1 MPRIHLVRHAKPAA
15 AWGDDP
21 DPGLDALG
29 ATQASAVAQELAR
42 TAEHTRVYT
51 SPLRRCR
58 ETAQP
63 LCRLWNCE
71 ATVLQAVAEIPAPP
85 LGPEARREWLTK
97 AMQGTWRQAREQ
109 APAGSIN
116 YVEWRDSVVNA
127 LLAIPHDCV
136 VFTHFIAINV
146 AAAAAQRREEVVC
159 FRPDH
164 ASVTAIETSADGLR
178 LIELGREARTDVLA
192 RPVPKHYWK

>member
-29 ATQASAVAQELAR
+29 VTQAAAVAEQLAKGS
-42 TAEHTRVYT
+42 THAPIYS

-58 ETAQP
+58 ETSLP
-63 LCRLWNCE
+63 LCGLWQSD
-71 ATVLQAVAEIPAPP
+71 ATVLSSVAEIPSPP
-85 LGPEARREWLTK
+85 VDREARREWLTV
-97 AMQGTWRQAREQ
+97 AMQGTWRDLQQR
-109 APAGSIN
+109 APVGSID
-116 YVEWRDSVVNA
+116 YLDWRRSVIDA
-127 LLAIPHDCV
+127 LRALPHDCV

-164 ASVTAIETSADGLR
+164 ASVTVIETGSHGMR
-178 LIELGREARTDVLA
+178 LIELGRQAQTGVLT
-192 RPVPKHYWK
+192 R

>member
-29 ATQASAVAQELAR
+29 ATQATAVAQQLAR
-42 TAEHTRVYT
+42 VAEHAPVYT

-58 ETAQP
+58 ETARP
-63 LCRLWNCE
+63 LCQLWNCE
-71 ATVLQAVAEIPAPP
+71 AAVLPSVAEIPSPP
-85 LGPEARREWLTK
+85 LDSEARREWLTA
-97 AMQGTWRQAREQ
+97 AMQGTWRELHER
-109 APAGSIN
+109 APAGSID
-116 YVEWRDSVVNA
+116 YLDWRRSVVDA
-127 LLAIPHDCV
+127 LLALPHDCV

-146 AAAAAQRREEVVC
+146 ATAAAQRREEVVC

-164 ASVTAIETSADGLR
+164 ASITVLETGARGLQ
-178 LIELGREARTDVLA
+178 LVELGREAQTGVLT
-192 RPVPKHYWK
+192 R